1 MADTFRNPILK
12 SDIPPEV
19 EVAKSL
25 DWGVMIDAFLVHA
38 AQVGSQYTGS
48 VYCDR
53 SGVSYDGMTVI
64 TPRVI
69 KAARK
74 NGMTLVRSVSGNDH
88 YVIVTPFS
96 VNASEALD
104 A

>member
-1 MADTFRNPILK
+1 MADTLRNSILK

-53 SGVSYDGMTVI
+53 SGVSNNGMTVI

>member
-1 MADTFRNPILK
+1 
-12 SDIPPEV
+12 
-19 EVAKSL
+19 
-25 DWGVMIDAFLVHA
+25 
-38 AQVGSQYTGS
+38 
-48 VYCDR
+48 
-53 SGVSYDGMTVI
+53 MTVI

-96 VNASEALD
+96 VNATEALD